1 MTESD
6 ITLVCEQSRK
16 ERILLLLIGVLLSV
30 LLVALFILTN
40 EMSKDKLERNAN
52 AKARCESMGGKIGY
66 SKCFKN
72 GKEI

>member
-16 ERILLLLIGVLLSV
+16 ERILLMIIGVILSV
-30 LLVALFILTN
+30 VLVALLILTN
-40 EMSKDKLERNAN
+40 ENSKDKLERNAN

-66 SKCFKN
+66 LKCYKN
-72 GKEI
+72 GREI

>member
-6 ITLVCEQSRK
+6 ITLLCEQSRK
-16 ERILLLLIGVLLSV
+16 ERILLMLIGVMVSII
-30 LLVALFILTN
+30 LVALLILTN
-40 EMSKDKLERNAN
+40 ENSKDKLERNTN